1 MTRPAV
7 LAECARLASGSSGAG
22 AGALASIAR
31 RRGSLPMSATA
42 KLLITASG
50 ARIGTVGGGCL
61 EAEVIERAMDVLE
74 RRVPALSTHSLNNE
88 LAGDYG
94 LTCGGTAEIFI
105 EPVFPDPILARAYDE
120 ANALIARGD
129 RGVMVTAMEW
139 ANGPRK
145 LAIAAG
151 GEAAE
156 AARAKRPQGGG
167 SIAARELREDDLSN
181 EALTEAAG
189 ALDPFAV
196 EPLFTNGY
204 LVEPI
209 VGRPRVVIF
218 GAGHVG
224 ARVGEAAA
232 FAGWHVTIVD
242 DRADFAD
249 PSRLPFADRVVTCE
263 FHDVLSATRFDPD
276 TYVVIATRGHQHDA
290 VIAAQVAPR
299 HLRYIGM
306 LGSRRKAAL
315 TAKQLRDWDVTEE
328 SVSRIRAPIGVSIG
342 ADTPEEIA
350 VSVVAEMIAVRRASS
365 SRRGGIDGVLA
376 ANAAGATEMA
386 DGAGKASA

>member
-1 MTRPAV
+1 MIRPAV
-7 LAECARLASGSSGAG
+7 LAECARLASGSSAGAG

-42 KLLITASG
+42 KLLVTASG

-74 RRVPALSTHSLNNE
+74 RRVPAMSTHSLNNE

-105 EPVFPDPILARAYDE
+105 EPVYPDDVLARAWND
-120 ANALIARGD
+120 ATALVARAE
-129 RGVMVTAMEW
+129 RGVMVTALDWSDGPRKFVRTLATGGERGGERRGGRGGEPGG
-139 ANGPRK
+139 ANGPDE
-145 LAIAAG
+145 LVAA
-151 GEAAE
+151 AA
-156 AARAKRPQGGG
+156 
-167 SIAARELREDDLSN
+167 S
-181 EALTEAAG
+181 
-189 ALDPFAV
+189 LDPFAT
-196 EPLFTNGY
+196 EPLWLDGL

-209 VGRPRVVIF
+209 VGRPRLVVF

-224 ARVGEAAA
+224 ARVAEAAS
-232 FAGWHVTIVD
+232 FAGWHVTVVD

-249 PSRLPFADRVVTCE
+249 PSRMPFADRVVTCE
-263 FHDVLSATRFDPD
+263 FHDVIASARFDAD

-290 VIAAQVAPR
+290 VIASQVAPLP
-299 HLRYIGM
+299 LRYIGM

-315 TAKQLRDWDVTEE
+315 TAKQLREWDVTEE
-328 SVSRIRAPIGVSIG
+328 SIGRIHAPVGMAIG

-350 VSVVAEMIAVRRASS
+350 VSVVAEMIAVRRAAS
-365 SRRGGIDGVLA
+365 SRRGGIDA
-376 ANAAGATEMA
+376 PFAGAAERDA
-386 DGAGKASA
+386 

>member
-7 LAECARLASGSSGAG
+7 LVECARLASGAG

-42 KLLITASG
+42 KLLVTASG

-74 RRVPALSTHSLNNE
+74 RRVPALTTHSLNNE

-105 EPVFPDPILARAYDE
+105 EPVFPDPVLARAYDE
-120 ANALIARGD
+120 ANALVARGE
-129 RGVMVTAMEW
+129 RGVMVTGLDW
-139 ANGPRK
+139 SNGPRK
-145 LAIAAG
+145 LAVGLSGPHDGA
-151 GEAAE
+151 EHSLVE
-156 AARAKRPQGGG
+156 AARA
-167 SIAARELREDDLSN
+167 
-181 EALTEAAG
+181 
-189 ALDPFAV
+189 LDANAEQPV
-196 EPLFTNGY
+196 WLDGV

-209 VGRPRVVIF
+209 IGRPRVVVF

-224 ARVGEAAA
+224 ARVAEAAS

-249 PSRLPFADRVVTCE
+249 AGRLPFADRVVTCE
-263 FHDVLSATRFDPD
+263 FHDVLSSTRFDAD

-290 VIAAQVAPR
+290 IIAAQIAPKS
-299 HLRYIGM
+299 LRYVGM

-328 SVSRIRAPIGVSIG
+328 AVARIHAPVGVSIG

-350 VSVVAEMIAVRRASS
+350 VSVVAEMISVRRAAST
-365 SRRGGIDGVLA
+365 RRGGIESTFTGE
-376 ANAAGATEMA
+376 TTQ
-386 DGAGKASA
+386 

>member
-1 MTRPAV
+1 MPKPAV
-7 LAECARLASGSSGAG
+7 LAECARLAGGAG

-42 KLLITASG
+42 KLLVTASG

-105 EPVFPDPILARAYDE
+105 EPVYPDPVLAAAWNEATAIVARAE
-120 ANALIARGD
+120 
-129 RGVMVTAMEW
+129 RGVMVTALDWSE
-139 ANGPRK
+139 GPRK
-145 LAIAAG
+145 IARTRRTGDA
-151 GEAAE
+151 
-156 AARAKRPQGGG
+156 G
-167 SIAARELREDDLSN
+167 SIAD
-181 EALTEAAG
+181 G
-189 ALDPFAV
+189 ALVNAAATLSAYAD
-196 EPLFTNGY
+196 EPKWLGDF

-224 ARVGEAAA
+224 ARVGEVASL
-232 FAGWHVTIVD
+232 AGWHVTIVD

-249 PSRLPFADRVVTCE
+249 ARRLPSADRVVTCE
-263 FHDVLSATRFDPD
+263 FHDVLSASRFDAD

-290 VIAAQVAPR
+290 VIAGQVAPLP
-299 HLRYIGM
+299 LRYLGM

-315 TAKQLRDWDVTEE
+315 TAKQLREWGVTVE
-328 SVSRIRAPIGVSIG
+328 SIERIHGPVGLSIG

-350 VSVVAEMIAVRRASS
+350 VSIVAEMIAVRRTGSA
-365 SRRGGIDGVLA
+365 RRGGVDDAIA
-376 ANAAGATEMA
+376 
-386 DGAGKASA
+386 ASADRATAPFAENP